1 MSEVWVSIGYLLSA
15 FGFLASHKPKLNGNY
30 GFKDQWL
37 ALQWIKANIES
48 FGGGFPFRD
57 SIYMGTSLLLQE
69 ILITY
74 KSKAILQVR
83 ISSIKYLYFSNSF
96 CG

>member
-1 MSEVWVSIGYLLSA
+1 MSEVWVNIGYRLS
-15 FGFLASHKPKLNGNY
+15 ASHKPKLN

-37 ALQWIKANIES
+37 ALQWIKANIKS

-83 ISSIKYLYFSNSF
+83 ISNIKYHSSNSF
-96 CG
+96 L